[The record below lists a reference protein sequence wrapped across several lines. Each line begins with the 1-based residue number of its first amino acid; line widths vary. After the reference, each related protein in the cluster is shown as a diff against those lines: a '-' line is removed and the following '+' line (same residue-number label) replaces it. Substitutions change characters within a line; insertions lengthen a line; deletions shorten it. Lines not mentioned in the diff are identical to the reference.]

1 MKKKIHNIHVFLGAA
16 DNKNYQALCSLIAA
30 EQIISPK
37 LDYMT
42 NAPEEILAALS
53 AVVDADDFVFVG
65 QSIGGWYADQ
75 LSRQY
80 HLPCILTNP
89 CYYPHEL
96 ELIAQSGIPMP
107 FLAQYAALS
116 AHDRNAC
123 AYVLCSDADTL
134 IPDNIA
140 NCTALAQKVSTVS
153 GSHSTIKDLPMH
165 LHEMLAQI
173 GAAEY

>member
-1 MKKKIHNIHVFLGAA
+1 MKILNLHGFLGAA

-53 AVVDADDFVFVG
+53 AVVDADDFVLVG

-89 CYYPHEL
+89 
-96 ELIAQSGIPMP
+96 
-107 FLAQYAALS
+107 
-116 AHDRNAC
+116 
-123 AYVLCSDADTL
+123 
-134 IPDNIA
+134 
-140 NCTALAQKVSTVS
+140 
-153 GSHSTIKDLPMH
+153 
-165 LHEMLAQI
+165 
-173 GAAEY
+173 